1 MGRQTGYTSRMV
13 NPTVSVRHAKIDRDE
28 PCGICNAAF
37 VPSEDSGSRVL
48 MIKTTDDE
56 FTALMCGGCYS
67 KWSHGATATFRRP
80 ITL

>member
-1 MGRQTGYTSRMV
+1 MV
-13 NPTVSVRHAKIDRDE
+13 NPTVSVRHVKINRDE
-28 PCGICNAAF
+28 PCGICGASF
-37 VPSEDSGSRVL
+37 VPSEDSGSKVL
-48 MIKTTDDE
+48 MIKTADDE